1 MILLSGWKE
10 VLGKKFQ
17 TRQAAFPAVHTSD
30 THGSWGKGARCYLN
44 WCSYKV
50 IIDRHSCEW
59 YQKIVPIGLCPLTFR
74 NSLVR
79 TNWWD
84 HVNFTSWNLV
94 QQVESH
100 CLQIRNN
107 LSLNLL
113 LDLIIFKGELFLKVN
128 FTTKLILIQV
138 DWRTNWV
145 SSFYLEPGW

>member
-1 MILLSGWKE
+1 MYKGQIY
-10 VLGKKFQ
+10 VQ
-17 TRQAAFPAVHTSD
+17 VHRNDRMNSNPYNICIEMHIAIWRAD
-30 THGSWGKGARCYLN
+30 WSARCDKLCVELWRTQNEN
-44 WCSYKV
+44 WTRTRVQTLRS
-50 IIDRHSCEW
+50 SW
-59 YQKIVPIGLCPLTFR
+59 LQTVPTL
-74 NSLVR
+74 
-79 TNWWD
+79 D
-84 HVNFTSWNLV
+84 HHVHQSSHYVNFTSWNLV